1 MNDIE
6 RLAAENARLKAILSR
21 QGFKIEYTK
30 TGDIG
35 RVIAP
40 RAKAEKHTAVYWA
53 RKRGY
58 TGNMSFV
65 RTITK
70 DKAVGLRKF
79 KNAVERG
86 ELVKEAQVFLKSN
99 GYHVPNKFFN
109 RVPTYV
115 LKNNDFYENVNAILN
130 STAESDA
137 KDLEDKDIKYSI
149 QTSVDRIKKIPKPKA
164 ALKSIPKVV
173 IIP

>member
-6 RLAAENARLKAILSR
+6 RLASENARLKAILSR
-21 QGFKIEYTK
+21 QGFKIKYTEN
-30 TGDIG
+30 GNIS
-35 RVIAP
+35 RIISP

-86 ELVKEAQVFLKSN
+86 ELVKDAQTFLKSN

-109 RVPTYV
+109 KVPTYV

-137 KDLEDKDIKYSI
+137 KELDDSSIKYSI
-149 QTSVDRIKKIPKPKA
+149 KTSVDRIKKLPKIKA
-164 ALKSIPKVV
+164 LPKVV
-173 IIP
+173 IL

>member
-6 RLAAENARLKAILSR
+6 RLAAENARLKAILSK
-21 QGFKIEYTK
+21 QGFTIKYTEN
-30 TGDIG
+30 GSIN
-35 RVIAP
+35 RIIAP
-40 RAKAEKHTAVYWA
+40 RAHKEKHTAVYWA
-53 RKRGY
+53 KKRGY
-58 TGNMSFV
+58 SGNMSFV
-65 RTITK
+65 RKATK
-70 DKAVGLRKF
+70 DRAIGLQKF
-79 KNAVERG
+79 KNTVERG
-86 ELVKEAQVFLKSN
+86 ELVKEAQTFLKSN

-149 QTSVDRIKKIPKPKA
+149 KTSVDRIKKLPKVSAVVKA
-164 ALKSIPKVV
+164 IPKVV

>member
-6 RLAAENARLKAILSR
+6 RLAAENARLKAILSK
-21 QGFKIEYTK
+21 QGFTIKYTENGTISRIIK
-30 TGDIG
+30 
-35 RVIAP
+35 P
-40 RAKAEKHTAVYWA
+40 RAHKEKHTAVYWA
-53 RKRGY
+53 KKRGY
-58 TGNMSFV
+58 SGNMSFV
-65 RTITK
+65 RKATK
-70 DKAVGLRKF
+70 DRAIGLQKF
-79 KNAVERG
+79 KNTVERG

-137 KDLEDKDIKYSI
+137 KELEDKDIKYSI
-149 QTSVDRIKKIPKPKA
+149 KTSVDRIKKMPKIASAVKA
-164 ALKSIPKVV
+164 IPKVV

>member
-6 RLAAENARLKAILSR
+6 RLAAENARLKAILSK
-21 QGFKIEYTK
+21 QGFTIKYTEN
-30 TGDIG
+30 GDIK
-35 RVIAP
+35 RIISP
-40 RAKAEKHTAVYWA
+40 RAKREKHTAVYWA

-58 TGNMSFV
+58 SGNMSYV
-65 RTITK
+65 RKATK
-70 DKAVGLRKF
+70 DRAIGLQKF
-79 KNAVERG
+79 KNTVERG
-86 ELVKEAQVFLKSN
+86 ELVKEAQTFLKSN

-137 KDLEDKDIKYSI
+137 KELEDKDIKYSI
-149 QTSVDRIKKIPKPKA
+149 KTSADRIKKIPKTVV
-164 ALKSIPKVV
+164 KSIPKA
-173 IIP
+173 IIV

>member
-6 RLAAENARLKAILSR
+6 RLAAENARLKAILSK
-21 QGFKIEYTK
+21 QGFTIKYAES
-30 TGDIG
+30 GDIK
-35 RVIAP
+35 RIIAP
-40 RAKAEKHTAVYWA
+40 RAKKEKHTAVYWA

-58 TGNMSFV
+58 SGNMSFV
-65 RTITK
+65 RKATK
-70 DKAVGLRKF
+70 DRAIGLQKF
-79 KNAVERG
+79 KNTVERG
-86 ELVKEAQVFLKSN
+86 ELVKEAQTFLKAN

-149 QTSVDRIKKIPKPKA
+149 KTSVDRIKKLPKA
-164 ALKSIPKVV
+164 AAVVKAIPKV
-173 IIP
+173 IIV